1 MIKIRFLFLLLLLI
15 GCAKEHHKIQWIT
28 IDPGH
33 FHAALVQKTMYPEI
47 DPKVPIYAPK
57 SSDLDLHLKRIEAYN
72 LREINP
78 TSWELKTY
86 AGSDFF
92 ETFLKNEKE
101 GVVMLSG
108 NNQKKTDYILNAV
121 KNGFHVYADKPMVI
135 IPEAFK
141 KLEAA
146 FEIAK
151 ENQLLIYDIMTE
163 RSEITTVLQKELS
176 KMERVFGSLIKG
188 TKDTPAILKSSTHHF
203 SKQVSGQPLIRPAWF
218 FDSQQQGEGLVDVS
232 SHLVD
237 LVFWESFPEQA
248 IEKEELKL
256 IHAERW
262 ATPLSKV
269 DFEKVTSLKN
279 YPDYLKQYLK
289 KDSLFVHSNGSINF
303 TLKGHHAKVE
313 VIWNFEAPEGTGD
326 THYSIMRGSKA
337 TLEIVQGPDEKYIPS
352 LYINPISELNPNNL
366 KKAVESL
373 SKKYSGI
380 GLTKSGDRW
389 KVVIP
394 KELRK
399 GHEAHF
405 AAVTRRFIQYYN
417 AQKLPNWEV
426 TNILSKYYLTTSP
439 KLRSRV
445 FRKKIKF

>member
-1 MIKIRFLFLLLLLI
+1 
-15 GCAKEHHKIQWIT
+15 
-28 IDPGH
+28 
-33 FHAALVQKTMYPEI
+33 MYPEI

-237 LVFWESFPEQA
+237 LVFWESFP
-248 IEKEELKL
+248 
-256 IHAERW
+256 
-262 ATPLSKV
+262 
-269 DFEKVTSLKN
+269 
-279 YPDYLKQYLK
+279 
-289 KDSLFVHSNGSINF
+289 
-303 TLKGHHAKVE
+303 
-313 VIWNFEAPEGTGD
+313 
-326 THYSIMRGSKA
+326 
-337 TLEIVQGPDEKYIPS
+337 
-352 LYINPISELNPNNL
+352 
-366 KKAVESL
+366 
-373 SKKYSGI
+373 
-380 GLTKSGDRW
+380 
-389 KVVIP
+389 
-394 KELRK
+394 
-399 GHEAHF
+399 
-405 AAVTRRFIQYYN
+405 
-417 AQKLPNWEV
+417 
-426 TNILSKYYLTTSP
+426 
-439 KLRSRV
+439 
-445 FRKKIKF
+445 